1 LYSFEF
7 VFLVVCTLRMNLLS
21 PRFSCIKSPRT
32 FHGTNMKPF
41 VPRLSLNVSRCV
53 LPLPQSLYITPR
65 FYTTTSTRVEEP
77 INDAQQVEKPNPRSE
92 VLDRALKYVQNH
104 GWSTEALAAASMEM
118 GYPGIAHGMFTDGPV
133 ELVYHFVNKSN
144 EEMINKLSEVDLQ
157 RLPMKERLY
166 VILKT
171 RLQLNEPFISQWPQA
186 LSLMGTATQLPKSL
200 PGLVSLIDEILYQA
214 GDQST
219 DFDWYTKRGLV
230 SAIYFSSELYML
242 SDASRDRVDSWNY
255 LQRRI
260 DDLVTLTNF
269 KTEFEKTTSVL
280 TNGVLS
286 LLSRSFGPK

>member
-1 LYSFEF
+1 MN
-7 VFLVVCTLRMNLLS
+7 FLSSRV
-21 PRFSCIKSPRT
+21 SCIKLPRAQAFNFAKT
-32 FHGTNMKPF
+32 FPS
-41 VPRLSLNVSRCV
+41 VPRSSI
-53 LPLPQSLYITPR
+53 PFSAQSVFSPILHPR
-65 FYTTTSTRVEEP
+65 FYVSATKIDEP
-77 INDAQQVEKPNPRSE
+77 LNDTQQVDKPNPRLE
-92 VLDRALKYVQNH
+92 VLNRALKYVQH
-104 GWSTEALAAASMEM
+104 YGWSIEALTAASMEM

-144 EEMINKLSEVDLQ
+144 QEMINKLSEVDTQ
-157 RLPMKERLY
+157 RLSMKERLFL
-166 VILKT
+166 VLKT

-186 LSLMGTATQLPKSL
+186 LSLMGSASQLPKSL
-200 PGLVSLIDEILYQA
+200 PGLASLIDEMLYQA

-230 SAIYFSSELYML
+230 SAIYVSSELYML
-242 SDASRDRVDSWNY
+242 SDASRERVDSWNY

-260 DDLVTLTNF
+260 DDLVALTNF